1 MLDIKIPGYRDL
13 QLNHMVLDFNGTIAC
28 DGQLIEGLAEKL
40 EILSEQLSIHVI
52 TADTHGF
59 AAEQLD
65 GLPCT
70 LEILSE
76 GRQEEAK
83 ALFVSNL
90 GASQVV
96 AIGNGRNDSK
106 MLKAAEIGIAVISPE
121 ALAVDSLLAAGII
134 TNDIHSALDLLLK
147 PLRLVATLRS

>member
-13 QLNHMVLDFNGTIAC
+13 QLNHIVLDFNGTIAC
-28 DGQLIEGLAEKL
+28 DGKLIGGLAEKL
-40 EILSEQLSIHVI
+40 EILSEKLSIHVI
-52 TADTHGF
+52 TADTHGY

-70 LEILSE
+70 LKILSE

-83 ALFVSNL
+83 ALFVTNL
-90 GASQVV
+90 GANQVV
-96 AIGNGRNDSK
+96 AIGNGRNDRK

-121 ALAVDSLLAAGII
+121 ALAVDTLLTADII
-134 TNDIHSALDLLLK
+134 TNDIVSALDLLFK

>member
-28 DGQLIEGLAEKL
+28 DGQLVEGLAEKL
-40 EILSEQLSIHVI
+40 EILSEKLSIHVI

-59 AAEQLD
+59 AAEQLE
-65 GLPCT
+65 GLSCT
-70 LEILSE
+70 LKILSE

-83 ALFVSNL
+83 ATFVSNL

-121 ALAVDSLLAAGII
+121 ALAVDSLLSADII
-134 TNDIHSALDLLLK
+134 ANDIDSALDLLLK